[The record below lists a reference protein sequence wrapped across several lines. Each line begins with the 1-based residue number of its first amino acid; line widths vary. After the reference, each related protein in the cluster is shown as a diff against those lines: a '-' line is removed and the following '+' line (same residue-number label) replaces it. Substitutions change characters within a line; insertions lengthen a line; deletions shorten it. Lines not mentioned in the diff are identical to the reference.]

1 MEIKEKEEVVQQQ
14 YLTFFLADEEYAINI
29 QRVKEIIE
37 YTTVT
42 KVPKVPE
49 WIRGVI
55 NLRGNVVPVVDLAVR
70 FGLEERPITK
80 TTCIVIVEI
89 EQDSERTVMGVI
101 ADAVNQVI
109 DLAPK
114 DIEEPP
120 AFGTRVRLEYLFG
133 RYIGILL
140 AYSIF
145 LVSTVAI
152 AFALGRLA
160 IRLATVYSG
169 PVFSLPAAAHS
180 VLEAFSAGALLAAI
194 VLFFSTFLRGWGD
207 VLALII
213 ATVLLAS
220 TQPLGFALNKP
231 GIAKAGQIAI
241 QNLYPSLPW
250 ESLLQGRQI
259 LSEASGRYV
268 LALCVYFVI
277 AAVVFTRREFSY
289 GQD

>member
-1 MEIKEKEEVVQQQ
+1 MEIKEQEEVVQQQ

-55 NLRGNVVPVVDLAVR
+55 NLRGNVVPVVDLTVR
-70 FGLEERPITK
+70 FGLEVRPVTK
-80 TTCIVIVEI
+80 TTCIVIVEV

-133 RYIGILL
+133 MGKLGKKFALILNIDSVL
-140 AYSIF
+140 SNTE
-145 LVSTVAI
+145 LLTVSTLQSSTADAPMDAGEI
-152 AFALGRLA
+152 AEGQPE
-160 IRLATVYSG
+160 AT
-169 PVFSLPAAAHS
+169 
-180 VLEAFSAGALLAAI
+180 
-194 VLFFSTFLRGWGD
+194 
-207 VLALII
+207 
-213 ATVLLAS
+213 
-220 TQPLGFALNKP
+220 
-231 GIAKAGQIAI
+231 
-241 QNLYPSLPW
+241 
-250 ESLLQGRQI
+250 
-259 LSEASGRYV
+259 
-268 LALCVYFVI
+268 
-277 AAVVFTRREFSY
+277 
-289 GQD
+289 

>member
-1 MEIKEKEEVVQQQ
+1 MEIKEKEEVIQQQ

-55 NLRGNVVPVVDLAVR
+55 NLRGNVVPVVDLTVR
-70 FGLEERPITK
+70 FGLKERPVSK

-89 EQDSERTVMGVI
+89 KQDSERAVMGVI

-133 RYIGILL
+133 MGKLGKKFALILNIDSVL
-140 AYSIF
+140 SNTE
-145 LVSTVAI
+145 LLTVSTLQSSTVNAPMDAGEI
-152 AFALGRLA
+152 AEGQPE
-160 IRLATVYSG
+160 AT
-169 PVFSLPAAAHS
+169 
-180 VLEAFSAGALLAAI
+180 
-194 VLFFSTFLRGWGD
+194 
-207 VLALII
+207 
-213 ATVLLAS
+213 
-220 TQPLGFALNKP
+220 
-231 GIAKAGQIAI
+231 
-241 QNLYPSLPW
+241 
-250 ESLLQGRQI
+250 
-259 LSEASGRYV
+259 
-268 LALCVYFVI
+268 
-277 AAVVFTRREFSY
+277 
-289 GQD
+289 